1 MNLLILGEVM
11 ASDKTQVLHTDVS
24 RGCEVRFPK
33 SEKAIVDE
41 ADEKRLDE
49 EALKIRIDEGSKT
62 RPKPRFIRWLRKLW
76 ERECPLLPN
85 DYFDNHGN

>member
-1 MNLLILGEVM
+1 M
-11 ASDKTQVLHTDVS
+11 ASDKTQFLKSNVS
-24 RGCEVRFPK
+24 HKSEVRFPE
-33 SEKAIVDE
+33 SEQAIVDE
-41 ADEKRLDE
+41 AEEKRLDE
-49 EALKIRIDEGSKT
+49 KASQIRIDEGSDT